1 MYQSFY
7 NLKIKPFQITTDPK
21 FLWLGEKHK
30 EALATLKY
38 GILENKGFLLLTG
51 DVGTGKTVLIHGLMK
66 LIDISA
72 IVATVPDPGLNTLD
86 FFNFL
91 SEEFEMNRRFD
102 SKGAFLIHL
111 KHFLY
116 KASADDKKVLL
127 IVDEAQRLNNDLIE
141 QIRLLSNIEM
151 DNRKLI
157 NIFFV
162 GQSEFNKIINHE
174 SNKAVKQRITV
185 SHHIDPLTE
194 SESREYIK
202 HRLKIAGCNRELFKS
217 NALHKIYTFSHG
229 YPRLINII
237 CDHALLTGYS
247 AGKKV
252 IDGTV
257 IEECEKEL
265 RIPIDDK
272 NKEEDEKTL
281 FEQQETPVAGFRN
294 QSAGKR
300 IGFFAV
306 VILLLLIAGY
316 FLFSFQVK
324 DTPRWKIEDIA
335 PQAYES
341 PTLKAK
347 ETYVPGQALDLKAK
361 ETDATGQALDS
372 PTLKAEE
379 TDATAAAKEA
389 SQAEQET
396 SQPTAMPTDDRV
408 IASKDTQQSGPAEI
422 AEQTEQ
428 PPKVPEVTPF
438 PDRKIVIYFNHN
450 SNDLPDQAYET
461 LDRIADFMV
470 HNPETKV
477 NINGYTDSRG
487 AYSYNMSVSRFRANM
502 VKGYLVGKGVD
513 PFKIEAQG
521 LGPKDPIA
529 SNATEEG
536 RQQNRRVEV
545 ELNLDNP

>member
-1 MYQSFY
+1 MYQSYY

-51 DVGTGKTVLIHGLMK
+51 DIGTGKTVLIHGLMK
-66 LIDISA
+66 LIDVSA
-72 IVATVPDPGLNTLD
+72 IVAAVPDPGLSTLD

-116 KASADDKKVLL
+116 KASAADKKVLL
-127 IVDEAQRLNNDLIE
+127 IIDEAQRLNNELIE

-162 GQSEFNKIINHE
+162 GQSEFNKIINDE
-174 SNKAVKQRITV
+174 RNKAVKQRITV

-202 HRLKIAGCNRELFKS
+202 HRLKIAGSTRELFKS
-217 NALHKIYTFSHG
+217 DALRNIYTFSHG

-252 IDGTV
+252 IDSAV
-257 IEECEKEL
+257 IKECEKEL
-265 RIPIDDK
+265 RIPIDDAV
-272 NKEEDEKTL
+272 KENDEK
-281 FEQQETPVAGFRN
+281 ESVEPQESLMAGFQN
-294 QSAGKR
+294 QSARNR
-300 IGFFAV
+300 IGFLAV
-306 VILLLLIAGY
+306 IIVLLLITGY

-324 DTPRWKIEDIA
+324 DTPRWKIEEIA
-335 PQAYES
+335 PQKYDS

-347 ETYVPGQALDLKAK
+347 ESYVPGVADEKEKTVALPAVKPVD
-361 ETDATGQALDS
+361 DS
-372 PTLKAEE
+372 
-379 TDATAAAKEA
+379 
-389 SQAEQET
+389 
-396 SQPTAMPTDDRV
+396 V
-408 IASKDTQQSGPAEI
+408 VASKNLPQSGTAEI
-422 AEQTEQ
+422 AEQIK
-428 PPKVPEVTPF
+428 PLAKVPEVTPF

-450 SNDLPDQAYET
+450 SNDLPEQAYET
-461 LDRIADFMV
+461 LDRIADFMLQ
-470 HNPETKV
+470 NPQTTIS
-477 NINGYTDSRG
+477 INGYTDASG
-487 AYSYNMSVSRFRANM
+487 AYSYNMSISKFRANM
-502 VKGYLVGKGVD
+502 VKGYLVGKGVETK
-513 PFKIEAQG
+513 KIKAAG

>member
-7 NLKIKPFQITTDPK
+7 NLKTKPFQITTDPK

-66 LIDISA
+66 LIDVSA
-72 IVATVPDPGLNTLD
+72 IVAAVPDPGLSTLD

-116 KASADDKKVLL
+116 KASAADKKVLL
-127 IVDEAQRLNNDLIE
+127 IVDESQRLNHELIE

-162 GQSEFNKIINHE
+162 GQSEFNKMLNE
-174 SNKAVKQRITV
+174 ERNKAVKQRISV

-194 SESREYIK
+194 HESRDYIN
-202 HRLKIAGCNRELFKS
+202 HRLKIAGCTKELFKS
-217 NALHKIYTFSHG
+217 DALRNIYSFSHG

-247 AGKKV
+247 AGKKTIDAAV
-252 IDGTV
+252 IK
-257 IEECEKEL
+257 ECEKEL
-265 RIPIDDK
+265 RIPIDDPG
-272 NKEEDEKTL
+272 KEDDEKEF
-281 FEQQETPVAGFRN
+281 FEQQESLLAGFKN
-294 QSAGKR
+294 QTAGKR
-300 IGFFAV
+300 IGYFAV
-306 VILLLLIAGY
+306 IVLLLLITGY

-324 DTPRWKIEDIA
+324 DSPRWKIEDIA
-335 PQAYES
+335 PQSYDS

-347 ETYVPGQALDLKAK
+347 ESYVPGIAIEKEKKTDLPVPKPSGDKVIAGK
-361 ETDATGQALDS
+361 DVPQSGQAES
-372 PTLKAEE
+372 AIQ
-379 TDATAAAKEA
+379 KE
-389 SQAEQET
+389 QL
-396 SQPTAMPTDDRV
+396 
-408 IASKDTQQSGPAEI
+408 SKVS
-422 AEQTEQ
+422 
-428 PPKVPEVTPF
+428 EVKPF

-450 SNDLPDQAYET
+450 SNDLPDRAYET
-461 LDRIADFMV
+461 LDRIAGFMV
-470 HNPETKV
+470 DNPEAKI
-477 NINGYTDSRG
+477 NINGYTDASG
-487 AYSYNMSVSRFRANM
+487 AYGYNISISKFRANM
-502 VKGYLVGKGVD
+502 VKGYLVGKGVE
-513 PFKIEAQG
+513 PLKIKASG

-529 SNATEEG
+529 SNATEKG
-536 RQQNRRVEV
+536 RQKNRRVEV

>member
-1 MYQSFY
+1 MALSDDKSMYQSFY

-66 LIDISA
+66 LIDVSA
-72 IVATVPDPGLNTLD
+72 IVAAVPDPGLSTLD

-116 KASADDKKVLL
+116 KASAADKKVLL
-127 IVDEAQRLNNDLIE
+127 IVDEAQRLNHELIE

-151 DNRKLI
+151 DNHKLI

-162 GQSEFNKIINHE
+162 GQSEFNKTINE
-174 SNKAVKQRITV
+174 ERNKAVKQRITV

-194 SESREYIK
+194 HESREYIK
-202 HRLKIAGCNRELFKS
+202 HRLKIAGCTRELFKPE
-217 NALHKIYTFSHG
+217 ALRNIYTFSHG

-247 AGKKV
+247 AGKKIIDTAV
-252 IDGTV
+252 IK
-257 IEECEKEL
+257 ECEKEL
-265 RIPIDDK
+265 RIPIDDAG
-272 NKEEDEKTL
+272 KEDDEKE
-281 FEQQETPVAGFRN
+281 FFGQQESLFAGFQN
-294 QSAGKR
+294 QTTGKR

-306 VILLLLIAGY
+306 IVLLLLITGY

-324 DTPRWKIEDIA
+324 DAPRWKIEDIA
-335 PQAYES
+335 PQAYDS

-347 ETYVPGQALDLKAK
+347 ESYVPGIANETEKKIDL
-361 ETDATGQALDS
+361 
-372 PTLKAEE
+372 
-379 TDATAAAKEA
+379 TAAKP
-389 SQAEQET
+389 S
-396 SQPTAMPTDDRV
+396 DDRV
-408 IASKDTQQSGPAEI
+408 IAGKNFPQSGQAEI
-422 AEQTEQ
+422 ASQTEQ
-428 PPKVPEVTPF
+428 LPKVSEVRPF

-450 SNDLPDQAYET
+450 STDLPELAYET

-470 HNPETKV
+470 DNPGAKI
-477 NINGYTDSRG
+477 NINGYTDASG
-487 AYSYNMSVSRFRANM
+487 AYSYNLSISKFRSNM
-502 VKGYLVGKGVD
+502 VKGYLVGKGVE
-513 PFKIEAQG
+513 PLKIKASG

-529 SNATEEG
+529 SNATEKG
-536 RQQNRRVEV
+536 RQQNRRVEI

>member
-1 MYQSFY
+1 MYQSYY

-66 LIDISA
+66 LIDVSA
-72 IVATVPDPGLNTLD
+72 IVAAVPDPGLSTLD

-91 SEEFEMNRRFD
+91 SEEFKMNRRFD

-116 KASADDKKVLL
+116 KASAADKKVLL
-127 IVDEAQRLNNDLIE
+127 IIDEAQRLNHELIE

-162 GQSEFNKIINHE
+162 GQSEFNKIINDE
-174 SNKAVKQRITV
+174 RNKAVKQRITV

-202 HRLKIAGCNRELFKS
+202 HRLKIAGATRELFKAD
-217 NALHKIYTFSHG
+217 ALRNIYTFSHG

-252 IDGTV
+252 IDSAV
-257 IEECEKEL
+257 IKECEKEL
-265 RIPIDDK
+265 RIPIDDAG
-272 NKEEDEKTL
+272 KENDARESV
-281 FEQQETPVAGFRN
+281 EQQESLMAGFQN
-294 QSAGKR
+294 QSARKR
-300 IGFFAV
+300 IGYLAV
-306 VILLLLIAGY
+306 IVLLLLVAGY
-316 FLFSFQVK
+316 FLFSFQVT
-324 DTPRWKIEDIA
+324 DTPRWKIEEIA
-335 PQAYES
+335 PQAYDS

-347 ETYVPGQALDLKAK
+347 ESYVPGVADKKEENIDLPAVKPAD
-361 ETDATGQALDS
+361 ESVIPDTNAPQSDA
-372 PTLKAEE
+372 
-379 TDATAAAKEA
+379 
-389 SQAEQET
+389 
-396 SQPTAMPTDDRV
+396 
-408 IASKDTQQSGPAEI
+408 AEI
-422 AEQTEQ
+422 TSQTEQ
-428 PPKVPEVTPF
+428 LAKVPEVTPF

-450 SNDLPDQAYET
+450 SNDLPEKAYET

-470 HNPETKV
+470 QNPQTTIS
-477 NINGYTDSRG
+477 INGYTDASG
-487 AYSYNMSVSRFRANM
+487 AYSYNMSISKFRANM

-513 PFKIEAQG
+513 AIKIKAAG

-536 RQQNRRVEV
+536 RRQNRRVEV
-545 ELNLDNP
+545 ELNLDKP

>member
-1 MYQSFY
+1 MYQSYY

-51 DVGTGKTVLIHGLMK
+51 DVGTGKTVLIHGLIK
-66 LIDISA
+66 LIDVSA
-72 IVATVPDPGLNTLD
+72 IVAAVPDPGLSTLD

-91 SEEFEMNRRFD
+91 SEEFQMNRRFD

-116 KASADDKKVLL
+116 KASAADKKVLL
-127 IVDEAQRLNNDLIE
+127 IIDEAQRLNHELIE

-162 GQSEFNKIINHE
+162 GQSEFNKMINDE
-174 SNKAVKQRITV
+174 RNKAVKQRITV

-194 SESREYIK
+194 SESREYIQ
-202 HRLKIAGCNRELFKS
+202 HRLKIAGSSQELFKS
-217 NALHKIYTFSHG
+217 DALRHIYTFSHG

-247 AGKKV
+247 AGKKIIDSAV
-252 IDGTV
+252 IK
-257 IEECEKEL
+257 ECEKEL
-265 RIPIDDK
+265 RIPIDDAG
-272 NKEEDEKTL
+272 KENDEKVVY
-281 FEQQETPVAGFRN
+281 EQPASLIAGFQN
-294 QSAGKR
+294 QSTRKR
-300 IGFFAV
+300 IGFLAV
-306 VILLLLIAGY
+306 IVLLLLITGY

-324 DTPRWKIEDIA
+324 DTPRWKIEEIA
-335 PQAYES
+335 PQAYDS

-347 ETYVPGQALDLKAK
+347 ESYVPGLADEKEKKIDL
-361 ETDATGQALDS
+361 
-372 PTLKAEE
+372 P
-379 TDATAAAKEA
+379 AA
-389 SQAEQET
+389 Q
-396 SQPTAMPTDDRV
+396 
-408 IASKDTQQSGPAEI
+408 PAEDLAI
-422 AEQTEQ
+422 ADKNSPPDDSAAIAKQTEQ
-428 PPKVPEVTPF
+428 MPKVPEVTPF
-438 PDRKIVIYFNHN
+438 PDRKILIYFNHN
-450 SNDLPDQAYET
+450 SNDLPEQAYET
-461 LDRIADFMV
+461 LDRIADFMIQ
-470 HNPETKV
+470 NPQTTV
-477 NINGYTDSRG
+477 SINGYTDASG
-487 AYSYNMSVSRFRANM
+487 AYSYNMSISKFRANM

-513 PFKIEAQG
+513 SLKIKAAG

-536 RQQNRRVEV
+536 RRQNRRVEI
-545 ELNLDNP
+545 ELNLDNS

>member
-7 NLKIKPFQITTDPK
+7 NLNIKPFQITTDPK

-51 DVGTGKTVLIHGLMK
+51 DIGTGKTVLIHGLMK
-66 LIDISA
+66 LIDVSA
-72 IVATVPDPGLNTLD
+72 IVAAVPDPGLSTLD

-116 KASADDKKVLL
+116 KASAADKKVLL
-127 IVDEAQRLNNDLIE
+127 IIDEAQRLNNELIE

-162 GQSEFNKIINHE
+162 GQSEFNKIINDE
-174 SNKAVKQRITV
+174 RNKAVKQRISV

-194 SESREYIK
+194 HESREYIK
-202 HRLKIAGCNRELFKS
+202 HRLKIAGCTRELFKS
-217 NALHKIYTFSHG
+217 DALRNIYTFSHG

-247 AGKKV
+247 AGKKIIDTAV
-252 IDGTV
+252 IK
-257 IEECEKEL
+257 ECEKEL
-265 RIPIDDK
+265 RIPIDDAG
-272 NKEEDEKTL
+272 KEDDEKEF
-281 FEQQETPVAGFRN
+281 FEQQENLIAGFRN
-294 QSAGKR
+294 QSTSKR

-306 VILLLLIAGY
+306 IVLLLLITGY

-324 DTPRWKIEDIA
+324 DAPRWKIEDIA
-335 PQAYES
+335 PQAYDS

-347 ETYVPGQALDLKAK
+347 ESYVPGITNEKAK
-361 ETDATGQALDS
+361 KIDLPA
-372 PTLKAEE
+372 
-379 TDATAAAKEA
+379 
-389 SQAEQET
+389 
-396 SQPTAMPTDDRV
+396 AMPSDDRV
-408 IASKDTQQSGPAEI
+408 IAGKNVPQSGQAEI
-422 AEQTEQ
+422 ASQTEQ
-428 PPKVPEVTPF
+428 VPKVPEVRPF
-438 PDRKIVIYFNHN
+438 PDRKIVVYFNHN
-450 SNDLPDQAYET
+450 SNDLPERAYET

-470 HNPETKV
+470 HNPETQIS
-477 NINGYTDSRG
+477 INGYTDASG
-487 AYSYNMSVSRFRANM
+487 AYSYNMSISKFRANM
-502 VKGYLVGKGVD
+502 VKGYLVGRGVEAL
-513 PFKIEAQG
+513 KIKASG
-521 LGPKDPIA
+521 LGPQDPIA
-529 SNATEEG
+529 SNATEKG
-536 RQQNRRVEV
+536 RQQNRRVEI